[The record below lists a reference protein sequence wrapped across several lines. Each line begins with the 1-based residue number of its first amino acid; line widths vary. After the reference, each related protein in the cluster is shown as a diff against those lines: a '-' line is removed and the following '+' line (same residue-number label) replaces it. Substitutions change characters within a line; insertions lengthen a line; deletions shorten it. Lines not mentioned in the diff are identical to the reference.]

1 MNCIETEISDH
12 MSKSI
17 DPLRTTAPELHRFWF
32 MISTTEQWYD
42 IMRECREWFGR
53 DWRGMAKVRKKL
65 TPQGR
70 YSKISQVPVWFEVPD
85 PRFATW
91 VSVKMSLQV
100 QSDAKYQTGK

>member
-1 MNCIETEISDH
+1 

-17 DPLRTTAPELHRFWF
+17 DPLRTTAPDLHRFWF
-32 MISTTEQWYD
+32 MISTEQQWYG

-65 TPQGR
+65 KPTIPRLG
-70 YSKISQVPVWFEVPD
+70 SLPVWFEVPD

-91 VSVKMSLQV
+91 ISVKMSLQV
-100 QSDAKYQTGK
+100 QSDAKYNAAK